1 MPIISVI
8 MSVYNTNSKYLELS
22 IDSILKQTFTDF
34 EFIIYNDGSNLECTN
49 FLKNY
54 VKKDKRIIYIESDKN
69 SGLAHALNECI
80 KISKGEYIARMDAD
94 DYCSSDR
101 LESELQELKDREL
114 DVIGCGMNLFDDE
127 SVWGNVTYPRDIEK
141 KDFLFNSPIS
151 HPTVLGNIQAFK
163 ELYCEKKYCY
173 RTEDYDFF
181 MDLYSKGYK
190 LGNSQN
196 LFYYFRED
204 DSAVSRRKF
213 KYRFNEFAVRFV
225 GYRKLKILFPLGIFY
240 CFKPLLV
247 ALLPKALYKKF
258 KRRRFDNE

>member
-1 MPIISVI
+1 MTPQISIILPAYNAEQYLSVAI
-8 MSVYNTNSKYLELS
+8 E
-22 IDSILKQTFTDF
+22 SILKQTFYDF
-34 EFIIYNDGSNLECTN
+34 EFIIINDGSSDNTENIILSYKEPRIRYIKNEQNLKLIKTLN
-49 FLKNY
+49 KGI
-54 VKKDKRIIYIESDKN
+54 D
-69 SGLAHALNECI
+69 LARG
-80 KISKGEYIARMDAD
+80 KYIARMDAD

-101 LESELQELKDREL
+101 LESELQELNDREL
-114 DVIGCGMNLFDDE
+114 DVIGCGMNLFDNE
-127 SVWGNVTYPRDIEK
+127 SVWGNVTYPLDIEK

-151 HPTVLGNIQAFK
+151 HPTVLGNSQAFK

-204 DSAVSRRKF
+204 DSAASRRKF

-225 GYRKLKILFPLGIFY
+225 GYRKLKMLFPLGIFY
-240 CFKPLLV
+240 CFKPLLI
-247 ALLPKALYKKF
+247 ALLPKSLYKKF
-258 KRRRFDNE
+258 KRRRFNNK